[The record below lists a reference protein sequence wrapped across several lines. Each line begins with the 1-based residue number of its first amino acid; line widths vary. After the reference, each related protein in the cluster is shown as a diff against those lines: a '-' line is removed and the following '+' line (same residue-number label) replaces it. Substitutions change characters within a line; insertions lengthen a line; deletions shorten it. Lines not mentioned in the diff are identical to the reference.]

1 MRAKSE
7 AHESK
12 LEYEV
17 IIIDAMTML
26 IEKVLN
32 DGETRERLLD
42 HSVLNDF
49 FFEEKL
55 KEKRM

>member
-1 MRAKSE
+1 MKVRTPQVNHMS
-7 AHESK
+7 
-12 LEYEV
+12 L
-17 IIIDAMTML
+17 IDAMSML

-55 KEKRM
+55 KEKRMQVI

>member
-1 MRAKSE
+1 MK
-7 AHESK
+7 
-12 LEYEV
+12 V
-17 IIIDAMTML
+17 IIHLYTPLIDAMALL
-26 IEKVLN
+26 IEKVLA

-55 KEKRM
+55 KERRI

>member
-1 MRAKSE
+1 MS
-7 AHESK
+7 
-12 LEYEV
+12 L
-17 IIIDAMTML
+17 L
-26 IEKVLN
+26 IERVLS

-55 KEKRM
+55 KERRM

>member
-1 MRAKSE
+1 MNVNNMK
-7 AHESK
+7 
-12 LEYEV
+12 V
-17 IIIDAMTML
+17 MICIDAMSNL

-55 KEKRM
+55 KEKRMQVILE